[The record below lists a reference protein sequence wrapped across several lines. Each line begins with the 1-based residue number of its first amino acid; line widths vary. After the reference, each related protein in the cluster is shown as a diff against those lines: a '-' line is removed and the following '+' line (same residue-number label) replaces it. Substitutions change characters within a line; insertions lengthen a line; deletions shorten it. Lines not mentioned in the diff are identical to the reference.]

1 MLFKIDV
8 HEFVIEKRKKKVINF
23 SICNKMRNF
32 AAY

>member
-1 MLFKIDV
+1 MGDKD
-8 HEFVIEKRKKKVINF
+8 FVIEKRKKKVINF